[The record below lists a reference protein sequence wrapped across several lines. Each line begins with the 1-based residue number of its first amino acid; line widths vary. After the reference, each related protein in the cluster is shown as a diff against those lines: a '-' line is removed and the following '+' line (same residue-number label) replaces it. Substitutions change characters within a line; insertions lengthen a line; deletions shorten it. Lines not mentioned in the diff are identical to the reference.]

1 LAVEARSFAQQS
13 DDAAPSLRLARGED
27 GKVTLAFTPV
37 DGAAEYAL
45 RIVAEDGKSEIIP
58 IEVTNYTVQGLKNG
72 RAYRFAVAA
81 VREGRRGPWSNEL
94 SATPI
99 DQPGWDV
106 LREAFQ
112 SANPTR
118 NSNPFTMVLGNESE
132 SELRAIVRA
141 AYDAGF
147 EGLTLHPYNYEDYL
161 GPGQWDRWK
170 IIFDQARRLGL
181 VIWQQDDRNY
191 PSGFAMGKVVSA
203 HPELGRTTLV
213 EAHQQSIDGPK
224 KDFSLDIRPLLQGR
238 DFLAAVS
245 VYPENGEPVDLTDRV
260 ADGKLAW
267 DVPAGKWRLFVIKAV
282 WCGPMPVAD
291 SNVPMPFVDFM
302 NPRAV
307 DAYIQ
312 AIYGATYERFS
323 SEFGRSFKGFFS
335 DEAPVDFAMFT
346 PDFLERFEK
355 SKGYSIRRWLP
366 SVTRDLGPG
375 DKKIRFD
382 YRDFIR
388 EEVTTVYFGRAR
400 EWCREH
406 GIKLIGHVIEDHLTD
421 MRRLEGLEMPGMDN
435 VFGQWYDP
443 DPDVYWRIP
452 RMTSSVAHYAGS
464 RNDRALAEHFAAT
477 GWRTGLS
484 EMKRTMDWTTA
495 MGINE
500 IVPCG
505 LCTQPTPV
513 WEVTPDFWLHGRNPQ
528 WPWFSAYQAT
538 ANRMTMMMR
547 GGRHVA
553 PAIMLDTTESLW
565 AARGT
570 NLQTQHGAADDMWR
584 ACAAAT
590 QAHVDF
596 DLIPYYVFSDPART
610 AFDRDKIRIAKED
623 YRVVI
628 LPPVESI
635 PAEVAERLK
644 AFYDAGGVV
653 VAIGRVPASSC
664 NDREDDHVRAAVAA
678 IWGSPGEKRPRSA
691 VVDYGDLENRLVE
704 FDVPDVRI
712 PSQPKNLLY
721 CHRRLHGKDFYFFAN
736 AGAEPIEPAIEVRG
750 VRGAP
755 MLWNP
760 VSGEIAEAR
769 GYQIEDDAVKL
780 TQPFG
785 EYESLFVVIDPDAKP
800 NNLPAASPTKS
811 FEFAGPWKAAKGTDE
826 YRRVFTAEIRLPDD
840 WPLGSKTRLDFRG
853 ASQILRVKVNGQS
866 VGKLFCSP
874 YYFEI
879 GQYLHS
885 GENSIEVERVGR
897 YSSPGDIPNM
907 GGLSFTDD
915 EKALAPCTKA
925 ILSTFDEKP

>member
-1 LAVEARSFAQQS
+1 
-13 DDAAPSLRLARGED
+13 
-27 GKVTLAFTPV
+27 
-37 DGAAEYAL
+37 
-45 RIVAEDGKSEIIP
+45 
-58 IEVTNYTVQGLKNG
+58 
-72 RAYRFAVAA
+72 
-81 VREGRRGPWSNEL
+81 
-94 SATPI
+94 
-99 DQPGWDV
+99 
-106 LREAFQ
+106 
-112 SANPTR
+112 
-118 NSNPFTMVLGNESE
+118 
-132 SELRAIVRA
+132 
-141 AYDAGF
+141 
-147 EGLTLHPYNYEDYL
+147 
-161 GPGQWDRWK
+161 
-170 IIFDQARRLGL
+170 
-181 VIWQQDDRNY
+181 
-191 PSGFAMGKVVSA
+191 
-203 HPELGRTTLV
+203 
-213 EAHQQSIDGPK
+213 
-224 KDFSLDIRPLLQGR
+224 
-238 DFLAAVS
+238 
-245 VYPENGEPVDLTDRV
+245 
-260 ADGKLAW
+260 
-267 DVPAGKWRLFVIKAV
+267 
-282 WCGPMPVAD
+282 
-291 SNVPMPFVDFM
+291 
-302 NPRAV
+302 
-307 DAYIQ
+307 
-312 AIYGATYERFS
+312 
-323 SEFGRSFKGFFS
+323 
-335 DEAPVDFAMFT
+335 
-346 PDFLERFEK
+346 
-355 SKGYSIRRWLP
+355 
-366 SVTRDLGPG
+366 
-375 DKKIRFD
+375 
-382 YRDFIR
+382 
-388 EEVTTVYFGRAR
+388 
-400 EWCREH
+400 
-406 GIKLIGHVIEDHLTD
+406 
-421 MRRLEGLEMPGMDN
+421 
-435 VFGQWYDP
+435 
-443 DPDVYWRIP
+443 
-452 RMTSSVAHYAGS
+452 
-464 RNDRALAEHFAAT
+464 
-477 GWRTGLS
+477 
-484 EMKRTMDWTTA
+484 
-495 MGINE
+495 
-500 IVPCG
+500 
-505 LCTQPTPV
+505 
-513 WEVTPDFWLHGRNPQ
+513 VTPDFWLHGRNPQ